1 MASTVVVT
9 GSTAT
14 DLLAPP
20 STQLVEQLRGTLD
33 VSSRDSISQFG
44 IGAQRE
50 AADFADK
57 ILAAT
62 KNKEMGDTGSLLTDV
77 LEKAKGL
84 DPSTLGKQG
93 FLSRLFGGM
102 KSEIS
107 RFKARYETVAGQIES
122 IGLALEKRQDTLRRD
137 VVMLD
142 GLHAN
147 TIQSIQHLHAYVIAG
162 EEVQKKY
169 EATEIPKLQMAV
181 ETAKTGGGDG
191 MLEAQVYQ
199 DGVQAVERLD
209 KKILYLRQARQAA
222 IQALPQ
228 IRIVQASDET
238 LIENLQAT
246 ATLAIPIWKR
256 NMALALGLQRQKE
269 AMELNRAVTDA
280 TNEMMR
286 KSSEM
291 MKEQSLEVER
301 QSQEGIVKIE
311 TLQKVNDDLIATVNG
326 VLELQRQGKL
336 KRIEAEAQMDK
347 MTVALRDTLVQSE
360 QLPNARLAAR

>member
-1 MASTVVVT
+1 MEQTSQTSEVLTPPPPALIEQIK
-9 GSTAT
+9 GS
-14 DLLAPP
+14 
-20 STQLVEQLRGTLD
+20 LD
-33 VSSRDSISQFG
+33 IRSRDSISQFG
-44 IGAQRE
+44 IAAQRE

-62 KNKEMGDTGSLLTDV
+62 KNREMGDTGALLTDV

-84 DPSTLGKQG
+84 DPATLGKQG
-93 FLSRLFGGM
+93 WLSRLFGGL
-102 KSEIS
+102 KSEIN
-107 RFKARYETVAGQIES
+107 RFKARYESVASQIDAV
-122 IGLALEKRQDTLRRD
+122 GLQLEKRQDALRRD

-142 GLHAN
+142 GLHGS
-147 TIQSIQHLHAYVIAG
+147 TLQSIRMLHAHVLAG
-162 EEVQKKY
+162 EEAQKNFES
-169 EATEIPKLQMAV
+169 EALPQLKTAV
-181 ETAKTGGGDG
+181 ETAKAGGGDG

-199 DGVQAVERLD
+199 DALQTVERLD

-228 IRIVQASDET
+228 IRVVQASDET

-269 AMELNRAVTDA
+269 AMDLNRAVTDA

-291 MKEQSLEVER
+291 LKEQSLEVER

-326 VLELQRQGKL
+326 VLELQRQGKA
-336 KRIEAEAQMDK
+336 KRAEAEAQMDK
-347 MTVALRDTLVQSE
+347 MTIALRDTLVQSQ
-360 QLPNARLAAR
+360 QLPGR

>member
-1 MASTVVVT
+1 MTT
-9 GSTAT
+9 TTAIAT
-14 DLLAPP
+14 SDMLAPP
-20 STQLVEQLRGTLD
+20 PPQLIEQIRGTLD
-33 VSSRDSISQFG
+33 LANRDSISQFG
-44 IGAQRE
+44 IGAQRD

-62 KNKEMGDTGSLLTDV
+62 KNKDTGDTGTLLTDV

-93 FLSRLFGGM
+93 WLGRLFGGL

-107 RFKARYETVAGQIES
+107 RFKSRYESVAAQIEN
-122 IGLALEKRQDTLRRD
+122 IGLALEKRQDDLRRD

-147 TIQSIQHLHAYVIAG
+147 TVQSIKQLHAYVMAG
-162 EEVQKKY
+162 EEVQKSF
-169 EATEIPKLQMAV
+169 EATELPRMKAAIDA
-181 ETAKTGGGDG
+181 AKSSGSDG
-191 MLEAQVYQ
+191 MLEAQAFQ
-199 DGVQAVERLD
+199 DGTQAVERLD
-209 KKILYLRQARQAA
+209 KKILYLRQARQVA

-228 IRIVQASDET
+228 IRVVQASDET

-269 AMELNRAVTDA
+269 AMELNRSVTDA

-286 KSSEM
+286 KSAEM
-291 MKEQSLEVER
+291 LKEQSLEVER
-301 QSQEGIVKIE
+301 QSQEGIVKID

-336 KRIEAEAQMDK
+336 KRAEAEGQMDK
-347 MTVALRDTLVQSE
+347 MTVSLRATLSQDAPLQVS
-360 QLPNARLAAR
+360 R

>member
-1 MASTVVVT
+1 MQTTTADATLTAS
-9 GSTAT
+9 
-14 DLLAPP
+14 DLMAPP
-20 STQLVEQLRGTLD
+20 PAPLMAQIRGTLD
-33 VSSRDSISQFG
+33 ITSRDSISQFG
-44 IGAQRE
+44 ISAQRE

-62 KNKEMGDTGSLLTDV
+62 KNKDMGDTGSLLTDV

-93 FLSRLFGGM
+93 FFGRLFGGL
-102 KSEIS
+102 KSEIA
-107 RFKARYETVAGQIES
+107 RFKSRYESVAGQIEG
-122 IGLALEKRQDTLRRD
+122 IGIALEKRQDSLRRD

-147 TIQSIQHLHAYVIAG
+147 TIQSIQYLHAHVLAG

-169 EATEIPKLQMAV
+169 EADELPRLKAAV
-181 ETAKTGGGDG
+181 DSAKAGGGDG
-191 MLEAQVYQ
+191 LLEAQVYQ
-199 DGVQAVERLD
+199 DAVQAVERLD
-209 KKILYLRQARQAA
+209 KKILYLRQARQSA

-269 AMELNRAVTDA
+269 AMELNKAVTDA

-286 KSSEM
+286 KSAEM

-326 VLELQRQGKL
+326 VLELQRQGKI
-336 KRIEAEAQMDK
+336 KRAEAEAQMDQ
-347 MTVALRDTLVQSE
+347 MTIALRNTLVQSE
-360 QLPNARLAAR
+360 QLPVRA